1 MSGLSGWGMSVFLWR
16 LDAPEKGDARGV
28 RWVGGWE
35 STLLEVKG
43 RGDGVGGLWKGGT
56 RKGDNI

>member
-1 MSGLSGWGMSVFLWR
+1 MSVFLWR
-16 LDAPEKGDARGV
+16 LDAPEKGDARRV
-28 RWVGGWE
+28 RWMGGWE